1 MKTKA
6 AVFAALV
13 LLGGLSDAP
22 AGPKVGVVVNPGAR
36 HCAPAPICRPVF
48 RSYSTWYA
56 APTTAFYY
64 WGPSVLVSSS
74 GSGFSTVS
82 PMMNYTDGAP
92 IYRVPPPV
100 LPAQPLTVYPNSTF
114 RWRN

>member
-22 AGPKVGVVVNPGAR
+22 AGPRAGVVVNPGVR
-36 HCAPAPICRPVF
+36 GCAPAPVCRPVCRTF
-48 RSYSTWYA
+48 PVWYGYS
-56 APTTAFYY
+56 PAFSY
-64 WGPSVLVSSS
+64 WGSSAFISSS
-74 GSGFSTVS
+74 SGFSTVS

-92 IYRVPPPV
+92 IYKVPPPI
-100 LPAQPLTVYPNSTF
+100 LTAQPVTVYPTSTF